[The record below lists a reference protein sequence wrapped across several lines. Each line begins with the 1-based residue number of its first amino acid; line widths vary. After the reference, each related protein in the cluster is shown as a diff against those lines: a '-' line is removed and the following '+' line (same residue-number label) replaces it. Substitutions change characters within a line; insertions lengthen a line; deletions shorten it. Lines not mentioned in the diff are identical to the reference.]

1 MNGLQ
6 CKLARIALGLSV
18 LRLAA
23 EANVSTQTIV
33 RLERGEVLRPKTLVR
48 IKNVFE
54 DRGII
59 FLADDRGYGILI
71 KT

>member
-1 MNGLQ
+1 M
-6 CKLARIALGLSV
+6 
-18 LRLAA
+18 AA

-59 FLADDRGYGILI
+59 FLADDRGYGILK